1 MENKNRLDLNTELMV
16 LNMGPS
22 HPATHGTV
30 RFFLKLDGE
39 KVVHM
44 ETEIGYLH
52 RGFEKHCENGT
63 WTQAFPFT
71 DRLNYCSAPQN
82 NVAYAL
88 AVEKLLGVTDKVPP
102 RAVYI
107 RTIMCELSRMADHY
121 TNLGAA
127 TLELGALTAFIY
139 FVEARELTW
148 DLIESVCGARL
159 TSNYIRVGGLA
170 SDLPEGFAA
179 RVKEVFAKNRVFW
192 DEFDKLLTHNRIFLD
207 RMRDTGGISRADAI
221 SYAFTGPCLRAA
233 GVEYDVRKAFP
244 YLAYRDVD
252 FDIPI
257 GTTGDNFD
265 RYLVRM
271 EEIKQSMRIVEQ
283 CLLQLP
289 SGPININD
297 ASVRNPSKE
306 DGKTYMESMIFH
318 FKNTIEGIQVPKGEA
333 YVATEGT
340 NGEVGFYLV
349 SQGGGK
355 PWKCRVRPPCFALTQ
370 AIGHMCTGHYLS
382 DIIPTF
388 DMINLIGGECD
399 R

>member
-1 MENKNRLDLNTELMV
+1 MENMNQLDLNTELMV

-39 KVVHM
+39 KIIHM

-63 WTQAFPFT
+63 WTQAFPYT

-88 AVEKLLGVTDKVPP
+88 AVEKLLGITDKLPP

-127 TLELGALTAFIY
+127 TLELGALTAFLY

-159 TSNYIRVGGLA
+159 TSNYVRVGGLA
-170 SDLPEGFAA
+170 SDLPEGFAG

-192 DEFDKLLTHNRIFLD
+192 DEFNKLLTKNRIFLD
-207 RMRDTGGISRADAI
+207 RMRDTGQISRDDAI
-221 SYAFTGPCLRAA
+221 AYAFTGPCLRAA

-244 YLAYRDVD
+244 YLAYGNVD
-252 FDIPI
+252 FDIPV

-265 RYLVRM
+265 RYLVRL
-271 EEIKQSMRIVEQ
+271 EEIRQSERIVEQ
-283 CLLQLP
+283 CLAQLP
-289 SGPININD
+289 SGPININN
-297 ASVRNPSKE
+297 AAARNPSKE
-306 DGKTYMESMIFH
+306 DVKSNMASMIFH

-333 YVATEGT
+333 YVPTEGS

-370 AIGHMCTGHYLS
+370 AMGHMCKGHYLA

>member
-1 MENKNRLDLNTELMV
+1 MTELNMDLHTEPLI

-39 KVVHM
+39 KILHC

-52 RGFEKHCENGT
+52 RAFEKHCENGT
-63 WTQAFPFT
+63 WTQAFPYT
-71 DRLNYCSAPQN
+71 DRLNYNSAIQN

-88 AVEKLLGVTDKVPP
+88 AAEKLLGITEKMPE
-102 RAVYI
+102 RATYI
-107 RTIMCELSRMADHY
+107 RTIMCELARMADHY
-121 TNLGAA
+121 TNLGASM
-127 TLELGALTAFIY
+127 LELGALTAFLY

-159 TSNYIRVGGLA
+159 TSNYVRIGGL
-170 SDLPEGFAA
+170 SGDLPDRFAEHV
-179 RVKEVFAKNRVFW
+179 RKVFASNRVFW
-192 DEFDKLLTHNRIFLD
+192 SDFDKLLTKNRIFLD
-207 RMRDTGGISRADAI
+207 RMRDTGGIGQESAI
-221 SYAFTGPCLRAA
+221 AWGFTGPCLRAT
-233 GVEYDVRKAFP
+233 GVEYDVRRANP
-244 YLAYRDVD
+244 YLIYDQLD
-252 FDIPI
+252 FDVPV

-271 EEIKQSMRIVEQ
+271 EEINQSMKIVEQ
-283 CLLQLP
+283 AMGKLP
-289 SGPININD
+289 KGPINVND
-297 ASVRNPSKE
+297 PAVRNPAKE
-306 DGKTYMESMIFH
+306 DVKTHIQSMIHH
-318 FKNTIEGIQVPKGEA
+318 FKNTIEGITVPAGEA
-333 YVATEGT
+333 YVPTEGS
-340 NGEVGFYLV
+340 NGEMGFYLV
-349 SQGGGK
+349 SVGGGK

-370 AIGHMCTGHYLS
+370 AMGEMVKGAFLA